1 LKDEIRRLKVER
13 KVEIE
18 NINNLK
24 KETDNLRH
32 RYGVLKKKSDIVV
45 VEGSSISSSKPVS
58 IPV

>member
-1 LKDEIRRLKVER
+1 M
-13 KVEIE
+13 EIE